1 MLSQFPIFL
10 DLHQTPPLVIGDD
23 SGLAAKLRL
32 LRKAAPIVDVMVSHH
47 AEWPDQFADDSG
59 ARFHRF
65 GKDVLLGRDH
75 DQRALLHDS
84 IKGRPLAILETGE
97 ATVNRALV
105 ATARHYGVPVNVPDQ
120 IDLCSFY
127 LASIVDRA
135 PLVIAISTSGQAPV
149 LGQVIRARLESML
162 APHYG
167 KLAVYLNQLRPRLA
181 GLAPAWRRQLQ
192 RQIVT
197 GSVGHAI
204 LQNDPHH
211 ADQLLDVILEKGDDR
226 ADDKAGHFAVI
237 GYGSGDVT
245 LLSLGAGEAIR
256 GADLVFHDQQTPADI
271 LEIARREANFI
282 KTDDALSANDLAGYL
297 FGHLS
302 GHCGDAT
309 KLDKNIVWLGAG
321 YSEAHQMLLV
331 HLRSLGVTVDYWP
344 AAQPAAIDD
353 LPVLLPTNRS
363 KPARVKAGLASKII
377 KVPMASMPAAHKL
390 RHWRGKFQS
399 KSQGKF
405 HDGDRP

>member
-10 DLHQTPPLVIGDD
+10 DLHQTPPLLIGDD

-32 LRKAAPIVDVMVSHH
+32 LRKA
-47 AEWPDQFADDSG
+47 
-59 ARFHRF
+59 
-65 GKDVLLGRDH
+65 
-75 DQRALLHDS
+75 
-84 IKGRPLAILETGE
+84 
-97 ATVNRALV
+97 
-105 ATARHYGVPVNVPDQ
+105 
-120 IDLCSFY
+120 
-127 LASIVDRA
+127 A

-167 KLAVYLNQLRPRLA
+167 KLAIYLNQLRPRLA

-192 RQIVT
+192 RQIIT
-197 GSVGHAI
+197 GPVGHAI

-211 ADQLLDVILEKGDDR
+211 ADQLLDVILEKGVDR

-271 LEIARREANFI
+271 LEIARREASFI
-282 KTDDALSANDLAGYL
+282 KTDDALSVIDLAGYL
-297 FGHLS
+297 FGHLVD
-302 GHCGDAT
+302 HCGDAT

-353 LPVLLPTNRS
+353 LPVLLPTNRN
-363 KPARVKAGLASKII
+363 KMARVKAGLASKII
-377 KVPMASMPAAHKL
+377 KAPMASLPAADRL
-390 RHWRGKFQS
+390 RQWRGHFQA
-399 KSQGKF
+399 KF

>member
-1 MLSQFPIFL
+1 MLSHFPLFL

-32 LRKAAPIVDVMVSHH
+32 LRKAAPIIDVMVSHH
-47 AEWPDQFADDSG
+47 AAWPDQFADDAG
-59 ARFHRF
+59 AHFHRLAD
-65 GKDVLLGRDH
+65 DVFLRPDH
-75 DQRALLHDS
+75 DQQALLHRS
-84 IKGRPLAILETGE
+84 IKGRPLVILETGD
-97 ATVNRALV
+97 AILKRALV
-105 ATARHYGVPVNVPDQ
+105 ATARQYGVPVNVPDQ

-167 KLAVYLNQLRPRLA
+167 KLAIYLNQLRPRLA

-197 GSVGHAI
+197 GPVGHAV
-204 LQNDPHH
+204 LRNDPHH
-211 ADQLLDVILEKGDDR
+211 ADQLLDEMLNQGDKDDDKSR
-226 ADDKAGHFAVI
+226 DKAGQFAVI

-271 LEIARREANFI
+271 LEIARREASFV
-282 KTDDALSANDLAGYL
+282 KTDDALGANDLAAYL
-297 FGHLS
+297 AVN
-302 GHCGDAT
+302 CGDAA
-309 KLDKNIVWLGAG
+309 KPDKNIVWLGAG
-321 YSEAHQMLLV
+321 YSKAHQMLLV
-331 HLRSLGVTVDYWP
+331 HLCSLGVTVDYWP
-344 AAQPAAIDD
+344 AAHPAAIDD
-353 LPVLLPTNRS
+353 LPVLLPKKCN
-363 KPARVKAGLASKII
+363 KPARSKTGTARNTIKAAMVTL
-377 KVPMASMPAAHKL
+377 PAAYKRRHLHGKL
-390 RHWRGKFQS
+390 
-399 KSQGKF
+399 QGKF
-405 HDGDRP
+405 HDGERP